1 MEGVVDKILASM
13 STVKKPQ
20 RIFIV
25 LLLSALVV
33 VQGKANFRNMS
44 RYSSMSEKRFSRW
57 YRRGFDFAQFNTR
70 LMFDQL
76 SPESQKIAAMDA
88 SFASKSG
95 KNTDGLGM
103 FYHSSTG
110 QAEKGLEI
118 SLISIIDLQSNTAYS
133 LDARQTIDREGC
145 SRVDLYV
152 EQLTTIAPILLE
164 QGIRHTVV
172 DSYYAKEK
180 FVTGAKNAELEVVGK
195 LRVDANLRWL
205 YSGDYSGRG
214 RPKKYDGKVDYDKDL
229 ARFECTGFI
238 DEDVETYTALV
249 NCPRLN
255 RTIRVVMLRIKT
267 ANKIGRAL
275 LYSTDTGLSAE
286 TIIAWYKARFQIEFV
301 FRDAKQHTGLMD
313 CQSCKKEAI
322 HTHINASFTAL
333 NILKLEDLKHKGTQE
348 PTVISITSW
357 KRRKFN
363 IHLLDRFIQE
373 LGLAREDKKVRSV
386 YEKYIDYG
394 AIAA

>member
-1 MEGVVDKILASM
+1 
-13 STVKKPQ
+13 
-20 RIFIV
+20 
-25 LLLSALVV
+25 
-33 VQGKANFRNMS
+33 
-44 RYSSMSEKRFSRW
+44 
-57 YRRGFDFAQFNTR
+57 
-70 LMFDQL
+70 
-76 SPESQKIAAMDA
+76 
-88 SFASKSG
+88 
-95 KNTDGLGM
+95 
-103 FYHSSTG
+103 
-110 QAEKGLEI
+110 
-118 SLISIIDLQSNTAYS
+118 
-133 LDARQTIDREGC
+133 
-145 SRVDLYV
+145 
-152 EQLTTIAPILLE
+152 
-164 QGIRHTVV
+164 
-172 DSYYAKEK
+172 
-180 FVTGAKNAELEVVGK
+180 
-195 LRVDANLRWL
+195 
-205 YSGDYSGRG
+205 
-214 RPKKYDGKVDYDKDL
+214 
-229 ARFECTGFI
+229 
-238 DEDVETYTALV
+238 
-249 NCPRLN
+249 
-255 RTIRVVMLRIKT
+255 MLRIKT

-286 TIIAWYKARFQIEFV
+286 TIIAWYKTRFQIEFV